1 MTLRY
6 GFLRVESQE
15 LLIVREMIKTR
26 RYKSAKEFLKD
37 ISYDGDM
44 YQNLKDGFVFRG
56 HQLGSYKLVPSV
68 LRHKLYM
75 KDAAGNIV
83 EDDKDAPFDLAGSEF
98 IQKNVEY
105 IELRQFFDIC
115 DKSGIRL
122 PQVDRIRH
130 TLFNNHDIVSF
141 FLNGDDWLPNDLQE
155 LAALAQ
161 HYGMETRLL
170 DWTTSIDIAIYFA
183 VHKEPQLTEEE
194 RTDKDSEYV
203 AIWALN
209 IPMVSFGL
217 NSPLRV
223 IRPPYYGNPN
233 LAAQKGLFT
242 FWNVSGF
249 KLPLTAANKEDNE
262 VVFEMFNR
270 MTNRTPLNELIEE
283 ECKKQCINEVVMWKL
298 LIPRKDRKML
308 YEYIRKRNV
317 NAASLFPGYEGAV
330 QCIKEDR
337 SFGL

>member
-183 VHKEPQLTEEE
+183 VHKESQLTEEE